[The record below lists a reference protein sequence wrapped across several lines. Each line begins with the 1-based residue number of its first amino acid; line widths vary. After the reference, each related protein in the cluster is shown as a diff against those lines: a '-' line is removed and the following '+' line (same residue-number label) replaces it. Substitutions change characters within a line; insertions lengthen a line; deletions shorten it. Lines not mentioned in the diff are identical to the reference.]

1 MIHNL
6 DIQNPDICPTFTYI
20 KQGIKTVE
28 GRKNSEKYQ
37 QYKKGDI
44 LIFHYKGETVKTKI
58 TYIHKYKTVG
68 DYLKKETLKR
78 ALPCVKRI
86 KDGIKIYNMWTS
98 EKERNLL
105 RKKYGYSFIGIGIKK
120 ILNKN

>member
-1 MIHNL
+1 MKHNL
-6 DIQNPDICPTFTYI
+6 DILNPEICPTFTYL

-44 LIFHYKGETVKTKI
+44 LVFHCNGETLKTEI
-58 TYIHKYKTVG
+58 TYIHKYKTVY

-86 KDGIKIYNMWTS
+86 KDGVKIYNIWTS
-98 EKERNLL
+98 EKERDLL
-105 RKKYGYSFIGIGIKK
+105 LKKYGHSFIGIGIK
-120 ILNKN
+120 IVS